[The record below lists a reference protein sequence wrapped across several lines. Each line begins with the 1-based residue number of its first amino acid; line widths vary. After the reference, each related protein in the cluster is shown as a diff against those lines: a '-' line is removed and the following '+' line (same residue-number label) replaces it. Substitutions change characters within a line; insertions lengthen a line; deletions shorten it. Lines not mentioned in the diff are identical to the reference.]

1 MYNSFI
7 IPFPLFIDII
17 IPPLLPFIPPLL
29 LPIPPTNG
37 GGDIMGAAAAV
48 VGGDMAVT
56 LGWIV
61 LWIDIV
67 HMPWLVGE

>member
-1 MYNSFI
+1 
-7 IPFPLFIDII
+7 
-17 IPPLLPFIPPLL
+17 
-29 LPIPPTNG
+29 
-37 GGDIMGAAAAV
+37 MGAAAAV